1 MRIVLLGYGHAFAGL
16 VMPRTIPT
24 PHGEARLDA
33 SAKASVFTVALQGSD
48 LGGRRRTERQL
59 LSVAIGQGSLP
70 IWLEVELAMLPVGS
84 VRRWRVGPRQR
95 PPSLLNHPLLPI
107 NGLIWFELELL
118 DARLPPLQSD
128 GPTGCALI
136 SQGEV
141 RELFERWNRALQSRD
156 PEQVAQLYSRDAV
169 LLPTLSDQPRTDHD
183 SIVDYFS
190 HFLDKRPQGQ
200 VSQRE
205 ILIGCNMLQDAGLYT
220 FRFAD
225 GSSAEARY
233 SFIYVLEDG
242 EWKISHH
249 HSSLQPES
257 TA

>member
-1 MRIVLLGYGHAFAGL
+1 
-16 VMPRTIPT
+16 
-24 PHGEARLDA
+24 
-33 SAKASVFTVALQGSD
+33 VALQASD
-48 LGGRRRTERQL
+48 LSGRQRTERQL
-59 LSVAIGQGSLP
+59 LSVAMGQGSLP
-70 IWLEVELAMLPVGS
+70 AWLEAEMALLPAGS

-95 PPSLLNHPLLPI
+95 PPSLLNHPLLPC
-107 NGLIWFELELL
+107 NGLIWLELELL
-118 DARLPPLQSD
+118 ESRQSNLKRD
-128 GPTGCALI
+128 GPSGCALI

-141 RELFERWNRALQSRD
+141 QELFERWNWALQSRD
-156 PEQVAQLYSRDAV
+156 PEQVARLYSRDAV

-220 FRFAD
+220 FRFAN
-225 GSSAEARY
+225 GSTAEARY

-257 TA
+257 TD

>member
-1 MRIVLLGYGHAFAGL
+1 MQRRTASRQGQSPITPVARAPEKPAPVL
-16 VMPRTIPT
+16 
-24 PHGEARLDA
+24 
-33 SAKASVFTVALQGSD
+33 TVALQATD
-48 LGGRRRTERQL
+48 LSGRRQTERQL
-59 LSVAIGQGSLP
+59 LSLAVGQDTLP
-70 IWLEVELAMLPVGS
+70 AWLEMELAGLQPGTT
-84 VRRWRVGPRQR
+84 RRWRVGPRQR
-95 PPSLLNHPLLPI
+95 PPSLLNHPLLPC
-107 NGLIWFELELL
+107 NGLIWLELELL
-118 DARLPPLQSD
+118 ESRQSNLKRD
-128 GPTGCALI
+128 GPSGCALI

-141 RELFERWNRALQSRD
+141 QELFERWNWALQSRD
-156 PEQVAQLYSRDAV
+156 PEQVARLYSRDAV

-220 FRFAD
+220 FRFAN
-225 GSSAEARY
+225 GSTAEARY

-257 TA
+257 TD

>member
-1 MRIVLLGYGHAFAGL
+1 MLPGL
-16 VMPRTIPT
+16 VTRHTALFRQPQAATSDT
-24 PHGEARLDA
+24 
-33 SAKASVFTVALQGSD
+33 ASVLTVALQASD
-48 LGGRRRTERQL
+48 LSGRQRTERQL
-59 LSVAIGQGSLP
+59 LSVAMGQGSLP
-70 IWLEVELAMLPVGS
+70 AWLEAEMALLPAGS

-95 PPSLLNHPLLPI
+95 PPSLLNHPLLPC
-107 NGLIWFELELL
+107 NGLIWLELELL
-118 DARLPPLQSD
+118 ESRQSNLTRD
-128 GPTGCALI
+128 GPSGCALI

-141 RELFERWNRALQSRD
+141 QELFERWNWALQSRD
-156 PEQVAQLYSRDAV
+156 PEQVARLYSRDAV

-220 FRFAD
+220 FRFAN
-225 GSSAEARY
+225 GSTAEARY
-233 SFIYVLEDG
+233 SFIYVLEDC

-257 TA
+257 TD